1 MSTLSTNTIIP
12 VTGTTVTIGES
23 GDTIT
28 CGGTASGFGGG
39 KLLQVAQTVKT
50 DVYTSSSTSWADII
64 SLSITPATSGNKL
77 LISAHIGAAG
87 NTTTSSGYQFRL
99 TVDGTAVCIGDADG
113 SNRARVS
120 IQDHAGSVSDFAS
133 ASSCQFL
140 YTTTGTSA
148 HTIKLQGQV
157 GGGTLVFNRT
167 VGDNSDSQY
176 YGRSASTLT
185 AMEVAQ

>member
-1 MSTLSTNTIIP
+1 MASTLKID
-12 VTGTTVTIGES
+12 TVTTPDGT
-23 GDTIT
+23 GNIT
-28 CGGTASGFGGG
+28 FSRPIVADGSNLTNLSAG
-39 KLLQVAQTVKT
+39 KVLQVVQTVKT

-113 SNRARVS
+113 VSRARVS